1 MEESKLTEI
10 FKTEYSKLIA
20 VLCQF
25 YGVKE
30 IQIAEDIVSETF
42 LTAMKTWAHNGVP
55 DQPGA
60 WLRKVAKNKLLDQYK
75 RNKIYENNIL
85 PNLPNEKAHDHWK
98 EISENIIEDSQLKM
112 IFVVCSPKVNDK
124 AKICLALRILCGFNI
139 NEIAKAILSNTET
152 VNKILYRAKKKIK
165 EEGSLQ
171 LNLTKEDYEDR
182 VESVLRIIYLLFNE
196 GYYSS
201 LNEQNLQVEICWE
214 AMRLAIQLSQK
225 GFKQQS
231 SIDALISLMC
241 FHASRFDARNA
252 GDSNDLTFYQQD
264 KSMWD
269 KALIAKGVK
278 YLNQASTGQIVT
290 KYHLEASIA
299 YWHTTDHPDK
309 WENILQLYN
318 RLLTIEYS
326 STIAMNRTYAFA
338 KANSV
343 NQAIEQASKLELKTN
358 NLYYCLMAELYKM
371 KGDKENEVIFLRK
384 ALGLSKKKQEI
395 NLIKSKLEQASQ

>member
-55 DQPGA
+55 DKPGA
-60 WLRKVAKNKLLDQYK
+60 WLRKVATNKLLDQYK
-75 RNKIYENNIL
+75 RNKVYATKVL
-85 PNLPNEKAHDHWK
+85 PKLHNEKSQDHWK
-98 EISENIIEDSQLKM
+98 EISADIIEDSQLKM

-152 VNKILYRAKKKIK
+152 VTKTLYRAKKKIK

-171 LNLTKEDYEDR
+171 LSLTKADYEER
-182 VESVLRIIYLLFNE
+182 IESVLRIIYLLFNE

-201 LNEQNLQVEICWE
+201 INEQNLQAEICWE
-214 AMRLAIQLSQK
+214 AMRLAIQLSEK

-241 FHASRFDARNA
+241 FHASRFEARNA
-252 GDSNDLTFYQQD
+252 SDNDLTFYQQD
-264 KSMWD
+264 KSKWD
-269 KALIAKGVK
+269 MALISKGEK
-278 YLNQASTGQIVT
+278 YLNRASKGRVIT

-299 YWHTTDHPDK
+299 YWHTTDHPNK
-309 WENILQLYN
+309 WENILQLYD

-326 STIAMNRTYAFA
+326 SIIAMNRTYALA

-343 NQAIEQASKLELKTN
+343 SQAIEQASNLELETN
-358 NLYYCLMAELYKM
+358 NLYHCLMAELYKM
-371 KGDKENEVIFLRK
+371 KGDKENEILFLRK
-384 ALGLSKKKQEI
+384 ALKLSKKKHEKNQI
-395 NLIKSKLEQASQ
+395 RGKLERANG